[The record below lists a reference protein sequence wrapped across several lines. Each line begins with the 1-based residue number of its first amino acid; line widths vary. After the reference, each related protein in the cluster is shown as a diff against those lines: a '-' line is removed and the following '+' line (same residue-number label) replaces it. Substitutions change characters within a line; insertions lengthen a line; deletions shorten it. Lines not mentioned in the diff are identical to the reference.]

1 MDVAQRPNNR
11 SEIQSV
17 SLSGSFSPRQTG
29 MIPGPKRFTRRP
41 TWIFPITIL
50 SLLLQWRVKEKVRT
64 GFKVSPSKSRV
75 CHHLFCSKWIFTWL
89 QWILLSIITL
99 FLWSALLFKAAAA
112 FIHHLCYWLNVS
124 WPAGGSSLV
133 IIRHYGCILKAYSP
147 LAAEARNG
155 DVTSEARRF

>member
-1 MDVAQRPNNR
+1 MWHKGQTTGVKYNQFHWAAHSAPDRQEWYRAPKASRGDRHGSFQ
-11 SEIQSV
+11 
-17 SLSGSFSPRQTG
+17 SLSWVSSCSEGY
-29 MIPGPKRFTRRP
+29 
-41 TWIFPITIL
+41 
-50 SLLLQWRVKEKVRT
+50 KEKVRT
-64 GFKVSPSKSRV
+64 GFKVSSSKSRV

-124 WPAGGSSLV
+124 WSAGGSSLV